1 MQTVKNVKNDIFQQK
16 QVELIDFMAKVIEN
30 SAKEQ
35 QEATKNE
42 LTKLIDQ
49 NRTEGEQLEEILN
62 DQ

>member
-16 QVELIDFMAKVIEN
+16 QVELIDVMAKVIES

>member
-16 QVELIDFMAKVIEN
+16 QVELIDVVAKAIEN

-49 NRTEGEQLEEILN
+49 NRTEGEQL
-62 DQ
+62 